1 MNSLWLTCR
10 APARR
15 AAKTVNYCACLPSY
29 NATGANGAVTPVT
42 NGSCVRTSPGELP
55 WCHVVESSCITPV
68 TRRNGLAFDTS
79 LNLGAP
85 RRPPPAL
92 PAGAAGACCESA
104 APCRG
109 GVLIVR
115 CVARQAV

>member
-1 MNSLWLTCR
+1 MADLQH
-10 APARR
+10 PVRR

-29 NATGANGAVTPVT
+29 NATGSDGAVTPVT

-68 TRRNGLAFDTS
+68 TRRNGLAFDTC

-85 RRPPPAL
+85 PCPA
-92 PAGAAGACCESA
+92 PRAACFSGAMGARCRSA

-109 GVLIVR
+109 GVRPHAL
-115 CVARQAV
+115 CC